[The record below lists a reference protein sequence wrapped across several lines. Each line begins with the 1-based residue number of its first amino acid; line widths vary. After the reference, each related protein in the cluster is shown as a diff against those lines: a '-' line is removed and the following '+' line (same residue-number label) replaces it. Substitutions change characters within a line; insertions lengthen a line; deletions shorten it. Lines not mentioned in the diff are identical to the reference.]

1 MALLSRQWNVPF
13 STSTLPGTKFGIA
26 TKYLIFYAWKL
37 HALCKSTYTRTFPFA
52 PYGNYIDK
60 ICYVHPYEVSYTLLL
75 DWPALGHWTGHWTGH
90 WQPGVARWNPH
101 KPHPFRNSMG
111 AILLGY
117 FMVSIFNSYT
127 NGWYMHVRVCTCTF
141 SV

>member
-1 MALLSRQWNVPF
+1 MHGYSTLYARAHTQEHSLLLHMET
-13 STSTLPGTKFGIA
+13 TST
-26 TKYLIFYAWKL
+26 
-37 HALCKSTYTRTFPFA
+37 
-52 PYGNYIDK
+52 NYIMYIHTK
-60 ICYVHPYEVSYTLLL
+60 VSYTLLL
-75 DWPALGHWTGHWTGH
+75 DWPALGHWTGH